1 MGDFLQG
8 FLHLIDGTHAELVA
22 DTTGKFHELWNA
34 QAQYYTEKNSI
45 ILTPTVQYWT
55 VGVILGVDSEY
66 LRVYN
71 RIKSQEG
78 ELTMFA
84 FCFNA
89 VDNKS
94 AYGMLKATIGLT
106 LSYSFLG

>member
-1 MGDFLQG
+1 MSGLEMWRIYLF
-8 FLHLIDGTHAELVA
+8 
-22 DTTGKFHELWNA
+22 N
-34 QAQYYTEKNSI
+34 
-45 ILTPTVQYWT
+45 
-55 VGVILGVDSEY
+55 GVDNEY

-94 AYGMLKATIGLT
+94 GNGMPNHTIGLT
-106 LSYSFLG
+106 LSYSF